1 MNTFENILAGLLQG
15 TEATVPIFVHSPEGI
30 LILNASETILASIL
44 FCASLQRSHTCRP
57 SAA

>member
-1 MNTFENILAGLLQG
+1 MNTFENILVGLRREPKL
-15 TEATVPIFVHSPEGI
+15 PCRFFVHSPEGI

-44 FCASLQRSHTCRP
+44 FCASLQRSQTCRP

>member
-1 MNTFENILAGLLQG
+1 MNAFENILVGLLQK
-15 TEATVPIFVHSPEGI
+15 PKLPCRFLSIPPEGI

-44 FCASLQRSHTCRP
+44 FCASLQRSQTCRP